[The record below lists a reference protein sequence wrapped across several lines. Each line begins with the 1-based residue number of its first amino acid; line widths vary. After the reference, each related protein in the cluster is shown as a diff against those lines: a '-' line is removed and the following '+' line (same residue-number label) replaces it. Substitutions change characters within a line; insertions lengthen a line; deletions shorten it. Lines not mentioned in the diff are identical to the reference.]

1 MAPSTRAQAAQSVAG
16 NLPEKD
22 PGMSKVQVAKPYFP
36 AEDIA
41 EIMTTVRSVLESG
54 MIMQGP
60 HVRRFEEE
68 FAAYVGV
75 RFARAVNSGTS
86 ALHGLLSYFD
96 VRDREVLVP
105 VNTFLAS
112 ANAVL
117 FAGGRPVF
125 VDIDPNTLLVDFA
138 DLTRRVTPRT
148 AGVVLVHVAGLISAD
163 VDRIRTFCA
172 ERGLFLVE
180 DAAHAAG
187 SSRRG
192 RRAGAL
198 GEAAAFSLLATKIIT
213 SGGEGGLVTTN
224 DEALAQRIT
233 SLRFHGEDSKR
244 GVQDRIGYS
253 WRMTEI
259 QAVIGATQV
268 RRLDEIVAR
277 RMAIAA
283 TYDAA
288 FRALPRVQPLHT
300 PAGDCNAY
308 YKYPLKLAPSLD
320 RRAVQQR
327 LDAEFGVRSGT
338 SYYPPCHLQPAY
350 REAFG
355 YREGDYPVAEA
366 VLAQTI
372 ALPMHCDLTEEE
384 VRRVIDGVVAV
395 CG

>member
-16 NLPEKD
+16 TLPEKD

-138 DLTRRVTPRT
+138 STGRIPSAGCRTGSAT
-148 AGVVLVHVAGLISAD
+148 AGA
-163 VDRIRTFCA
+163 
-172 ERGLFLVE
+172 
-180 DAAHAAG
+180 
-187 SSRRG
+187 
-192 RRAGAL
+192 
-198 GEAAAFSLLATKIIT
+198 
-213 SGGEGGLVTTN
+213 
-224 DEALAQRIT
+224 
-233 SLRFHGEDSKR
+233 
-244 GVQDRIGYS
+244 
-253 WRMTEI
+253 
-259 QAVIGATQV
+259 
-268 RRLDEIVAR
+268 
-277 RMAIAA
+277 
-283 TYDAA
+283 
-288 FRALPRVQPLHT
+288 
-300 PAGDCNAY
+300 
-308 YKYPLKLAPSLD
+308 
-320 RRAVQQR
+320 
-327 LDAEFGVRSGT
+327 
-338 SYYPPCHLQPAY
+338 
-350 REAFG
+350 
-355 YREGDYPVAEA
+355 
-366 VLAQTI
+366 
-372 ALPMHCDLTEEE
+372 
-384 VRRVIDGVVAV
+384 
-395 CG
+395 